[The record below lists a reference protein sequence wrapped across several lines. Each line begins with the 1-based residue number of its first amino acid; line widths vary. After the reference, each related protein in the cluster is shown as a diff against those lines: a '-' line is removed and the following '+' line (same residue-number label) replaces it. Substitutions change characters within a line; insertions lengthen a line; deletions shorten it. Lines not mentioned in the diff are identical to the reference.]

1 MVKKTSY
8 MMAMGKFLFSYLRDS
23 GVTYCFGIPGDYIL
37 SLFKALEETPG
48 IKAVVPTH
56 EPAAAFSADAYGRI
70 TGLGVLLV
78 TYGVG
83 GFNAMNG
90 VACAHAES
98 SPLLVISGGPP
109 TSMSKNGDPF
119 ATTAHHFVKHL
130 SSQQE
135 AYRHITDMDIRIESP
150 ETAADSIVKAVTHA
164 REKKHP
170 VYLEIP
176 TDLMN
181 SEIPVKMKTDDKIS
195 ESLDAK
201 VDLEA
206 IERAVSYFV
215 NRIEESKNPVIVA
228 GVEIGR
234 YGLQDEILHIM
245 EARHIPAAASILGK
259 GIFDESKPGILGV
272 YAGVISQS
280 PEIRK
285 IVEASDLVVML
296 GVKVTDVN
304 CGAFTANLKREN
316 ILIAKSGW
324 IGNGYMH
331 FSEDI
336 PFDRFINRLSQKIT
350 PSDHVKGWPEIPRQD
365 LKTSPVLMDRYL
377 AVINDALDDNH
388 IVIADTGDSCYG
400 SLFMNTRRR
409 NGYMAPTFYNTMGFA
424 VPAALGVQL
433 AETDTVNSCRPI
445 VLVGDGAFQM
455 TGLELSTLVKW
466 GLNPI
471 VIVFNNSGYGMQ
483 RIFVDGPFNDIK
495 GWDYTRVVDL
505 VGGGKAWKVSTA
517 EEMQKALEEAN
528 EYLTGPSL
536 IEAIVPKGDLS
547 TGLKTFG
554 KTILREKSGVCP
566 LNQEN
571 KPCNHQHHCAFCRAT
586 IWK

>member
-1 MVKKTSY
+1 
-8 MMAMGKFLFSYLRDS
+8 
-23 GVTYCFGIPGDYIL
+23 
-37 SLFKALEETPG
+37 
-48 IKAVVPTH
+48 
-56 EPAAAFSADAYGRI
+56 
-70 TGLGVLLV
+70 
-78 TYGVG
+78 
-83 GFNAMNG
+83 
-90 VACAHAES
+90 
-98 SPLLVISGGPP
+98 
-109 TSMSKNGDPF
+109 
-119 ATTAHHFVKHL
+119 
-130 SSQQE
+130 
-135 AYRHITDMDIRIESP
+135 
-150 ETAADSIVKAVTHA
+150 
-164 REKKHP
+164 
-170 VYLEIP
+170 
-176 TDLMN
+176 MN
-181 SEIPVKMKTDDKIS
+181 SEIPINMKMDDKTR
-195 ESLDAK
+195 ESSDAN
-201 VDLEA
+201 VDIEVM
-206 IERAVSYFV
+206 ERAVSYFV
-215 NRIEESKNPVIVA
+215 NRIEESQDPVIVA

-234 YGLQDEILHIM
+234 YGLQDEVLHIM
-245 EARHIPAAASILGK
+245 ETGHIPAAVSVLGK

-285 IVEASDLVVML
+285 IVEESDLVIML

-324 IGNGYMH
+324 IGDGYMR

-336 PFDRFINRLSQKIT
+336 PFDRFINRLSQKVT
-350 PSDHVKGWPEIPRQD
+350 PADRVKSWPEIPKQH
-365 LKTSPVLMDRYL
+365 LETSPVLMDRYL

-433 AETDTVNSCRPI
+433 AEIDTANPCRPI

-466 GLNPI
+466 GLNPV

-495 GWDYTRVVDL
+495 GWDYTRIVDL
-505 VGGGKAWKVSTA
+505 VGGGRAWKVSTA
-517 EEMQKALEEAN
+517 EEMQKVLGEAK
-528 EYLTGPSL
+528 EYFTGPSL
-536 IEAIVPKGDLS
+536 IEAIVPKGELS
-547 TGLKTFG
+547 TGLRTFG

-571 KPCNHQHHCAFCRAT
+571 KPCDHQHHCAFCRAT

>member
-1 MVKKTSY
+1 MVKTASD
-8 MMAMGKFLFSYLRDS
+8 MMELGKFLFSYLRDR
-23 GVTYCFGIPGDYIL
+23 GITHCFGIPGDYIL

-109 TSMSKNGDPF
+109 TRMSKNGDPF
-119 ATTAHHFVKHL
+119 APAAHHYVKHL

-135 AYRHITDMDIRIESP
+135 AYRHVTDMDLRIESL
-150 ETAADSIVKAVTHA
+150 ETAADIIVKAVTHA
-164 REKKHP
+164 VEKKRP

-176 TDLMN
+176 TDLM
-181 SEIPVKMKTDDKIS
+181 SLEIPVKKKIDDKIS
-195 ESLDAK
+195 ERLNANGDIE
-201 VDLEA
+201 VL
-206 IERAVSYFV
+206 ERATSYFV
-215 NRIEESKNPVIVA
+215 NRIEESQNPVIVA

-234 YGLQDEILHIM
+234 YALQDEILHIM
-245 EARHIPAAASILGK
+245 EAGHIPVATSILGK

-285 IVEASDLVVML
+285 IVEESDLVVLL

-304 CGAFTANLKREN
+304 CGAFTADLKREN

-324 IGNGYMH
+324 VGDGYMR

-336 PFDRFINRLSQKIT
+336 PFDRFITRLSQKVT
-350 PSDHVKGWPEIPRQD
+350 TFDHAKRWPDIPKQD

-377 AVINDALDDNH
+377 AVINDALENNH

-433 AETDTVNSCRPI
+433 ADTDHSCRPI

-471 VIVFNNSGYGMQ
+471 VIIFNNSGYGMQ

-495 GWDYTRVVDL
+495 GWDYTRIVDL
-505 VGGGKAWKVSTA
+505 VGGGKAWKVTTA
-517 EEMQKALEEAN
+517 EEMQKALREAK
-528 EYLTGPSL
+528 EYFTGPSL
-536 IEAIVPKGDLS
+536 IEAIVPKGELS

-554 KTILREKSGVCP
+554 KTILREKRGICP

-571 KPCNHQHHCAFCRAT
+571 KPCSHQHHCAFCRAT